1 VAHEVRAELVASV
14 FKVLAH
20 EGDAV
25 AVGDAL
31 VVLESM
37 KMEIPVLTD
46 AAGRV
51 GQVCVR
57 EGDVV
62 HEGDLLVTVIG

>member
-1 VAHEVRAELVASV
+1 
-14 FKVLAH
+14 
-20 EGDAV
+20 
-25 AVGDAL
+25 
-31 VVLESM
+31 M